1 MMQFDLRV
9 PGMGCR
15 RCVREVTSRLRDVSG
30 VETIAADTTTNTV
43 LLRGTMTARD
53 VLAAFAGSKYAPMLM
68 AETVIRPGPPNRH
81 EQHAQHER
89 PDTLEQPAQPQP

>member
-15 RCVREVTSRLRDVSG
+15 RCVREVTSRLRDVPG
-30 VETIAADTTTNTV
+30 VETIAADTTNNTV

-53 VLAAFAGSKYAPMLM
+53 VLAAFAGSKYAPTLL
-68 AETVIRPGPPNRH
+68 AETVIRPDRPP
-81 EQHAQHER
+81 
-89 PDTLEQPAQPQP
+89 QPAQS

>member
-1 MMQFDLRV
+1 MMQFHLRV

-15 RCVREVTSRLRDVSG
+15 LCVREVTSRLRDVPG

-53 VLAAFAGSKYAPMLM
+53 VLAAFAGSKYAPAVV
-68 AETVIRPGPPNRH
+68 AE
-81 EQHAQHER
+81 ER
-89 PDTLEQPAQPQP
+89 PE